1 MSTTDTDIEGRI
13 IDISARIEKPGE
25 RIRIERPGERI
36 TKTRLDDDLGENAE
50 INLDLSVDVKVVSAC
65 ERVVEITIP
74 RKEVDRYFRIEF
86 DELVNYAHVPGFRQ
100 GKVPRSLVEKKY
112 KREVQDQVKRKLVS
126 DAVSL
131 LNDKIDIV
139 PISEPRI
146 DVDSYNIPA
155 EGDFIFNFPIE
166 VRPDFVLPEW
176 KGLKIE
182 NPVRVV
188 SGEDI
193 DKEVELIIAEHGTL
207 IPIDTPVELG
217 NYIETKVTVEI
228 DGVAINSSA
237 YSESE
242 TICVR
247 NRLSFSDCV
256 IENFGELV
264 TGAKVGDKI
273 KTKVTITKLTKRVD
287 IRDKVV
293 DVTFEVL
300 GVKRMELPAMTPEL
314 LQSLG
319 NYTDEAD
326 FRDAVLDKLK
336 KQISFA
342 KHSRI
347 RQQLIKAL
355 LAMDW
360 ELPAELLARQSERE
374 FNRLRYELIQSGYSD
389 SYILSQE
396 NLLRTNANNVTEK
409 ALREHFVL
417 EKIAEAE
424 GIVETEEDYTNEIAL
439 LARQFDMSPRKL
451 RANIEKAGQ
460 SDLIRNQVIERKVL
474 DLVSQHAEFVEV
486 PFEFEQ
492 IDTTAMS
499 WAITSKDKEPEINE
513 ASEEDLKAVHKEM
526 EYKKNFDP
534 NMRI

>member
-1 MSTTDTDIEGRI
+1 MSTTDTDTDLEGRI
-13 IDISARIEKPGE
+13 VDISARIEKPGE
-25 RIRIERPGERI
+25 IIRIERPGL
-36 TKTRLDDDLGENAE
+36 KRLDDDLGGDEE
-50 INLDLSVDVKVVSAC
+50 VKLDMSVEVKVVSVC
-65 ERVVEITIP
+65 ERVVEVTIP
-74 RKEVDRYFRIEF
+74 RTEVDRYFRVEF
-86 DELVNYAHVPGFRQ
+86 DELINYAHIPGFRQ
-100 GKVPRSLVEKKY
+100 GKVPRSIVEKKY
-112 KREVQDQVKRKLVS
+112 RREVQDQVKRKLVS

-131 LNDKIDIV
+131 LNGKIEIV

-146 DVDSYNIPA
+146 DVETYNIPP

-166 VRPDFVLPEW
+166 VRPDFELPEW
-176 KGLKIE
+176 KGIKVE

-188 SGEDI
+188 SGEDV
-193 DKEVELIIAEHGTL
+193 DKEVKLIIAEYGTL
-207 IPIDTPVELG
+207 IPTDTPVELG

-228 DGVAINSSA
+228 DGVAINSGA

-247 NRLSFSDCV
+247 KRLSFYDCV

-287 IRDKVV
+287 VRDKVV

-300 GVKRMELPAMTPEL
+300 GVKRIELPEMTPEL
-314 LQSLG
+314 LQRLG

-336 KQISFA
+336 KQMSFSRQ
-342 KHSRI
+342 SRI
-347 RQQLIKAL
+347 RQQLTNT
-355 LAMDW
+355 LATMEW

-374 FNRLRYELIQSGYSD
+374 FNRLRYELVQSGYSD
-389 SYILSQE
+389 SYIASQE
-396 NLLRTNANNVTEK
+396 NLLRTNANNATEK

-417 EKIAEAE
+417 ERIAEAE

-439 LARQFDMSPRKL
+439 LARQFDISPRKL
-451 RANIEKAGQ
+451 RANIEKNGQ

-474 DLVSQHAEFVEV
+474 DLISQHAEFVEV

-492 IDTTAMS
+492 IDTTAVS
-499 WAITSKDKEPEINE
+499 WAITSKEPEINE

-534 NMRI
+534 NMRIN